1 MAIFRG
7 VKVQRQIQRPVDERL
22 NVVIVGA
29 GLGGLGA
36 AISLLLAGHEVHVL
50 ESASQIGEVGAGIQV
65 LPNSSRVLIQWGLGP
80 RLARLATIPEQV
92 TMLGWKGNV
101 LTTHDFPATARE
113 YGAPFWDF
121 HRADLHEALLERAQE
136 LGVTFQTNSRV
147 VNVDLSRPDISTV
160 ELVDG
165 RRISADLVI
174 GADGIFSKCREI
186 MVGYQSPPVATGDL
200 AYRVLLSTEGM
211 RDDPELS
218 AFLESHHVRYWM
230 GPEKHAVTYV
240 LRNGD
245 LLNMV
250 LLVPDDMPPGA
261 PTIDAS
267 VDEMRALF
275 ADWDPRIS
283 KVLGFCKSVQKW
295 RLSYRPGLETP
306 WYNETGTFALL
317 GDAVHATL
325 PYLASGAGMSFE
337 DGAVIGHC
345 FGRIG
350 DKSMASKLA
359 ALSIY
364 EKCRRHRTES
374 IVDRG
379 NHQQHLY
386 HIDDGEEQRAR
397 DERFRAFEQVEKEVR
412 DKGLRGGGYVLPE
425 GLEDGTDPLAWRR
438 HGVGRWLIG
447 YDCERDVEEIW
458 PRQEGDVEVGGVR
471 ASL

>member
-1 MAIFRG
+1 MFRG
-7 VKVQRQIQRPVDERL
+7 IKVQQQLRRPENERL
-22 NVVIVGA
+22 NVIVVGA

-36 AISLLLAGHEVHVL
+36 AIALLLAGHNVHVL

-92 TMLGWKGNV
+92 TMIGWKGNV
-101 LTTHDFPATARE
+101 LTTYDFEAAAKE
-113 YGAPFWDF
+113 YKSPFWDF
-121 HRADLHEALLERAQE
+121 HRADLHRCLLDRAQE
-136 LGVTFQTNSRV
+136 LGATFQTNSRV
-147 VNVDLSRPDISTV
+147 VDIDFSKADIATV
-160 ELVDG
+160 ELAGG
-165 RRISADLVI
+165 RRLSADLVI
-174 GADGIFSKCREI
+174 GADGIFSRCREI
-186 MVGYQSPPVATGDL
+186 MLGRESPPVATGDL

-218 AFLESHHVRYWM
+218 AFIDTHHVRYWM

-240 LRNGD
+240 LRNGE

-275 ADWDPRIS
+275 ADWDPRIP
-283 KVLGFCKSVQKW
+283 KLLKFCKSVQKW
-295 RLSYRPGLETP
+295 RLCYRPGLETP
-306 WYNETGTFALL
+306 WYNSTGTFALL

-325 PYLASGAGMSFE
+325 PYLASGAGMSLE
-337 DGAVIGHC
+337 DGAVLGHC
-345 FGRIG
+345 FARIK
-350 DKSMASKLA
+350 DTSPSSKLS
-359 ALSIY
+359 ALAIY

-379 NHQQHLY
+379 NLQQHLY

-397 DERFRAFEQVEKEVR
+397 DERFKAFERVEKEVV
-412 DKGLRGGGYVLPE
+412 DKGLRAGGYVLPE

-447 YDCERDVEEIW
+447 YDCERDVERVW
-458 PRQEGDVEVGGVR
+458 PREEGEGKEVR